1 MSGKITDVRK
11 KDEEEEYEE
20 EYRLEINTQK
30 GSRVKVESSSYKK
43 LDSLIDKAFAAYK
56 RLSSEESGEIEQKQQ
71 YQ

>member
-1 MSGKITDVRK
+1 MSNRITDVRK

-30 GSRVKVESSSYKK
+30 GSTLKVESSSYMK
-43 LDSLIDKAFAAYK
+43 LDSLIDKAFVAYK
-56 RLSSEESGEIEQKQQ
+56 RLNSEESGEVEQKQQ